1 MASPIYYPSGLLLAT
16 ENGGLTH
23 NVKHVLEHAVID
35 EGDVQSEREKMG
47 EPPNIDAA
55 LIPITTNKFHAGYSS
70 LFQSFTREKPGFSR
84 TKKLEKRHAH
94 FLLWLLLYFPSFF
107 KWRGERW
114 WHAAA
119 H

>member
-35 EGDVQSEREKMG
+35 KGDVQSEREKMG

-55 LIPITTNKFHAGYSS
+55 LIPND
-70 LFQSFTREKPGFSR
+70 E
-84 TKKLEKRHAH
+84 
-94 FLLWLLLYFPSFF
+94 
-107 KWRGERW
+107 
-114 WHAAA
+114 
-119 H
+119 